1 MVAQGHRAGRRRMRC
16 PLWFTTVREAE
27 EAGADGL
34 SCGELFG
41 WVCSSE
47 EADPSVDVVG

>member
-1 MVAQGHRAGRRRMRC
+1 MSAVVHDPSG
-16 PLWFTTVREAE
+16 EAE